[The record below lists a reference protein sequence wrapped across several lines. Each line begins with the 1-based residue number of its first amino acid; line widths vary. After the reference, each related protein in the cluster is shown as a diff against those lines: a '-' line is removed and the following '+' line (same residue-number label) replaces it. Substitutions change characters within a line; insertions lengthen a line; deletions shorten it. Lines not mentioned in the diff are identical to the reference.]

1 MAWERMI
8 KLLFTEGT
16 VHFIQ
21 FRLESVNDKV
31 RLRYVKWYTAYQ
43 QDSVA
48 CIHSQFESLGFVGK
62 YDQSPTNIM
71 NSWT

>member
-31 RLRYVKWYTAYQ
+31 RLRYVK
-43 QDSVA
+43 
-48 CIHSQFESLGFVGK
+48 
-62 YDQSPTNIM
+62 
-71 NSWT
+71 